1 MTKGESE
8 RMMSFILGCVIV
20 YLLVAA
26 SSEKAD
32 SIAELNDSVK

>member
-1 MTKGESE
+1 
-8 RMMSFILGCVIV
+8 MMSLILVCVIV

-32 SIAELNDSVK
+32 SIMELNDSVK

>member
-1 MTKGESE
+1 
-8 RMMSFILGCVIV
+8 MMSFILVCVIV

-32 SIAELNDSVK
+32 SIMELNDSMK